1 MCDSNKFD
9 LINLQYPDDAKASK
23 VAKHQ
28 AKKLKNIPGIN
39 LKDDFSKVIALIDC
53 CDLIISI
60 DNTIAHIASALG
72 KQTIVLL
79 PLAPPNFRWLLN
91 GRNTPWYPNT
101 TSLIRKDK
109 IGDWSNVLKELK
121 LELEGLELRKCQASL
136 APCQGK
142 VFQLISQ
149 KYQFLILNIFTQKR
163 EWI

>member
-1 MCDSNKFD
+1 M
-9 LINLQYPDDAKASK
+9 I
-23 VAKHQ
+23 
-28 AKKLKNIPGIN
+28 
-39 LKDDFSKVIALIDC
+39 
-53 CDLIISI
+53 IISI

-121 LELEGLELRKCQASL
+121 LELEGL
-136 APCQGK
+136 G
-142 VFQLISQ
+142 
-149 KYQFLILNIFTQKR
+149 
-163 EWI
+163 